1 MTYSKEFKQQ
11 AIKLSDEIGTQKAC
25 EQLGLSYF
33 TLGGWRKKENRKRIM
48 DEKTAENITTPLTE
62 REKKLLKYIHIR
74 SLITRIF
81 CVYFINLNYLFL
93 MHTTKKTS
101 PISQRSLKNK
111 EKNNLL
117 KDYDSINALNLS
129 LREECRKR
137 TKAFFS
143 I

>member
-62 REKKLLKYIHIR
+62 REKKL
-74 SLITRIF
+74 
-81 CVYFINLNYLFL
+81 
-93 MHTTKKTS
+93 M
-101 PISQRSLKNK
+101 K
-111 EKNNLL
+111 EIEELREANNIL
-117 KDYDSINALNLS
+117 KDAFSFFVND
-129 LREECRKR
+129 RKR
-137 TKAFFS
+137 
-143 I
+143 

>member
-62 REKKLLKYIHIR
+62 REKKL
-74 SLITRIF
+74 
-81 CVYFINLNYLFL
+81 
-93 MHTTKKTS
+93 M
-101 PISQRSLKNK
+101 K
-111 EKNNLL
+111 EIEELHEANNIL
-117 KDYDSINALNLS
+117 KDAFSFFVND
-129 LREECRKR
+129 RKR
-137 TKAFFS
+137 
-143 I
+143 